1 VTPPDIR
8 APGAPRPGF
17 QPRALVID
25 LDGTTVSKG
34 TFLHPRVRAS
44 VRAAA
49 SNLPVIVAT
58 GRMYISALPWV
69 RELGVT
75 EPVVCYEGAVVRTIP
90 AGDAAVGTVLLDE
103 PLPADA
109 AIRALHLARKHDWHF
124 QVYENEVLLCERDRP
139 EVRQYTAVAGVGF
152 TVVPDLEPLLARGT
166 PKAVCVIEDP
176 VEVRTCMDSMRATL
190 SGLAR
195 VTQSREQYV
204 EIVSLHASKATAC
217 QVVCERHGVTLHDAV
232 AIGDAP
238 NDVELL
244 DAAGFAV
251 VVDSGRHPDV
261 LVHADVTCG
270 PPTEG
275 GVADA
280 LEALGLSST

>member
-17 QPRALVID
+17 QPRALVVD

-34 TFLHPRVRAS
+34 AFLHPRVRTA
-44 VRAAA
+44 VRDAAA
-49 SNLPVIVAT
+49 RMPVVVAT
-58 GRMYISALPWV
+58 GRMYVSALPWA

-75 EPVVCYEGAVVRTIP
+75 EPLVCYEGAVVRTLP
-90 AGDAAVGTVLLDE
+90 DGDDALGALLLEEPLRADAAV
-103 PLPADA
+103 
-109 AIRALHLARKHDWHF
+109 RALHLARRHDWHF
-124 QVYENEVLLCERDRP
+124 QVYEDEVLLCERDRP
-139 EVRQYTAVAGVGF
+139 EVHSYTSVAGVGF
-152 TVVPDLEPLLARGT
+152 TVVPDLEPLLTRGT

-176 VEVRTCMDSMRATL
+176 AGVRTCMEAMRGTL
-190 SGLAR
+190 AGLAR

-204 EIVSLHASKATAC
+204 EIVSPRASKAAAC
-217 QVVCERHGVTLHDAV
+217 EVVCERHGITLRDAV

-238 NDVELL
+238 NDIELL

-251 VVDSGRHPDV
+251 VADSGRHPDV
-261 LVHADVTCG
+261 LAHADVACA
-270 PPTEG
+270 PPTQG

-280 LEALGLSST
+280 LEALGLS